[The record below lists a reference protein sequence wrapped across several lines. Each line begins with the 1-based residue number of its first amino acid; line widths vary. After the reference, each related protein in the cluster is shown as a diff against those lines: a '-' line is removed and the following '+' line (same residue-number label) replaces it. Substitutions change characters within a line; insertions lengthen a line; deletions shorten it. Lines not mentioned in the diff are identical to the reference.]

1 MPALPKSRVP
11 SELHMED
18 LDNTALIQTLLAIGA
33 KRREL
38 MVQIRSAYKEGNRER
53 VLFLVGRLIGIDDEQ
68 NA

>member
-1 MPALPKSRVP
+1 
-11 SELHMED
+11 MED